1 MNSASNIESRHT
13 KTTMDHVLKYTG
25 VFGGVQGLTILMSI
39 IRNKLTSKFLGAAGY
54 GLMAQYMTIAESV
67 NQATNFGIPF
77 SSVRHVS
84 ELFENGSDDEIRHFV
99 CVVRTWCVWTTLLG
113 AFLCIAGAPL
123 LGSLFFEGKQSGVWS
138 IALLAPMIIALG
150 MTAGEA
156 SILKGLRRLKRVALI
171 TALGAVST
179 LCLTVPLY
187 WAFGIQGIIV
197 ALDIS
202 TLAVLAIHL
211 AFTTPLYP
219 WRVSI
224 FSKQVFHDGW
234 QMIRIG
240 VPYILAAVAGAIMAT
255 SLQAVLKRYGSDE
268 IVGFYRVGYTMMVT
282 YAGLVFAAF
291 ESDFFPRL
299 SSVNHDIALRNQ
311 TINQQIRVSVLLIAP
326 LLIGMMVMMPIILRL
341 LYNSNF
347 LPATEMAICA
357 VFYTYLRAIT
367 IPISYTA
374 LACGDS
380 RIYLAM
386 EVIYDAFSLFIIAVC
401 YQHFGLIGAG
411 IGLSLSS
418 LFDMFLIGITYSLHY
433 HFRMTLPTFSLA
445 LQQALLV
452 GATLAVCLV
461 SPPFLKYPV
470 GACLLCLSAWRSYG
484 ILERETAIIPKLRK
498 KLHL

>member
-1 MNSASNIESRHT
+1 
-13 KTTMDHVLKYTG
+13 MDHVLKYTG

-67 NQATNFGIPF
+67 NVSTNFGIPF
-77 SSVRHVS
+77 SSVRHMS
-84 ELFENGSDDEIRHFV
+84 ELFESGTDDEIRHFV
-99 CVVRTWCVWTTLLG
+99 CVVRTWCVWTTMLG
-113 AFLCIAGAPL
+113 ALLCIAGAPL
-123 LGSLFFEGKQSGVWS
+123 LGHIFFEGDQRGVWS
-138 IALLAPMIIALG
+138 ITLLAPMIIALG
-150 MTAGEA
+150 VTAGEA
-156 SILKGLRRLKRVALI
+156 SILKGLRRLKRVATI

-187 WAFGIQGIIV
+187 WAFGIRGIIL

-202 TLAVLAIHL
+202 TLAVMAIHL

-219 WRVSI
+219 YRIAILSR
-224 FSKQVFHDGW
+224 QVFHDGW

-240 VPYILAAVAGAIMAT
+240 VPYILAAIAGAIMAT
-255 SLQAVLKRYGSDE
+255 SLQAVLKRYGSDD
-268 IVGFYRVGYTMMVT
+268 IVGFYKVGYTMMVT

-291 ESDFFPRL
+291 DSDYFPRL
-299 SSVNHDIALRNQ
+299 SSVNHDVDLRNQ

-326 LLIGMMVMMPIILRL
+326 LLIAMMVMMPVILRL

-347 LPATEMAICA
+347 LPAAEMALCA

-367 IPISYTA
+367 LPISYTA

-386 EVIYDAFSLFIIAVC
+386 EVIYDAISLAIIAVC

-418 LFDMFLIGITYSLHY
+418 LFDMCLIGFTYSLHY
-433 HFRMTLPTFSLA
+433 GFRMTLPTFTLA
-445 LQQALLV
+445 ATQALLV
-452 GATLAVCLV
+452 AATLAACLLL
-461 SPPFLKYPV
+461 PPLWKYPV
-470 GACLLCLSAWRSYG
+470 GAVLLALSAWRSYG
-484 ILERETAIIPKLRK
+484 ILSRETQIFARLRK
-498 KLHL
+498 RS